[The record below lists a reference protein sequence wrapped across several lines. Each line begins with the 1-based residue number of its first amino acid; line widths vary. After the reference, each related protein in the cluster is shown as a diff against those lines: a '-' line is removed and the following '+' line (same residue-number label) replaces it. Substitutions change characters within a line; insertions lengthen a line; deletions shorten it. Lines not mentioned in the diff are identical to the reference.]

1 MRKLTLTYVLVFL
14 MSSFTF
20 GQFYMGVNLD
30 TVKAQKFDTGKMWT
44 FEDAPIEYFEITYG
58 FKPSQEWL
66 DDVRLSALKFA
77 TWCTASFVSE
87 DGLIMTNHHCI
98 DFVSTSIQEEN
109 EDIKANGFYAPT
121 LDKERKVP
129 GVFVDQLVYMEDV
142 TEEVIN
148 AIEAETDES
157 KKIEARNKK
166 ISEIEQRYNDETG
179 LRGDVVRLY
188 NGGKFSLYG
197 YKRYEDVRAVYFNES
212 DVGFFGGDP
221 DNFTYPR
228 YDADFAFL
236 RAYDES
242 GVPLKT
248 DNFFKFST
256 EGPKED
262 EPLFVIGN
270 PGSTQRLATVSQLEY
285 LRDVTQRNNAFIYSE
300 MMNIYNEIV
309 KEVPERFDQLKTTI
323 IYLGNSQKVVNGIY
337 KGLLDPVFIAR
348 KKDFERKLKEAVSN
362 DPELNKQYGHI
373 WDAISSAKD
382 ELRTFAE
389 KLAAYNVSF
398 NQGSQYFAIANDI
411 VKLAKQLQL
420 PQEER
425 SEQYKEG
432 MLESTVAAILPEE
445 IDVLLE
451 TKKLSM
457 QLEFIKMNLGED
469 NELVKM
475 LFNGMS
481 ASEAAEKYASLPVFN
496 DNDVFLEF
504 VLSGPE
510 AILNSDNPLIK
521 YVAETTDKIKEYRD
535 RQKEINKTEQVLND
549 QLGRAVYAVYG
560 TSIPPDASFTLRI
573 GDGVMKSYNYN
584 GTIAPT
590 KTTFHGMYDRYYSFN
605 KEYPWKL
612 PERWLNPAEGFD
624 PSTPY
629 NFISTHDIVGGSSG
643 SAVINKNA
651 EVVGIAFDGNIES
664 IPGNFLYST
673 EANRMVSV
681 ASPGMLEILK
691 YIGNA
696 ERIVKELETGK
707 IPEEYFILEKA
718 EE

>member
-1 MRKLTLTYVLVFL
+1 MRKLTMIFSLIFL
-14 MSSFTF
+14 ISTTAFS
-20 GQFYMGVNLD
+20 QFYMGVNLD

-44 FEDAPIEYFEITYG
+44 FENPPVEYFEITYG
-58 FKPSQEWL
+58 FKPTQQWL

-87 DGLIMTNHHCI
+87 DGLIMTNHHCV
-98 DFVSTSIQEEN
+98 DFVTSRIQEEG
-109 EDIKANGFYAPT
+109 EDINANGFYASS
-121 LDKERKVP
+121 LDKERKVS

-142 TEEVIN
+142 TDEVIK
-148 AIEAETDES
+148 AIEAETDET
-157 KKIEARNKK
+157 KKIEVRNKK
-166 ISEIEQRYNDETG
+166 IAEIEERYNAETG

-197 YKRYEDVRAVYFNES
+197 YKRYEDIRAVYFNES
-212 DVGFFGGDP
+212 DMGFFGGDP

-236 RAYDES
+236 RAYDEN
-242 GVPLKT
+242 GVPLKVE
-248 DNFFKFST
+248 NYFKFSP
-256 EGPKED
+256 EGPKEG

-300 MMNIYNEIV
+300 MMKIYNEMV
-309 KEVPERFDQLKTTI
+309 EEQPERFDQLKSTI
-323 IYLGNSQKVVNGIY
+323 IYLGNSKKVVEGIY
-337 KGLLDPVFIAR
+337 RGLLDPIFIAR
-348 KKDFERKLKEAVSN
+348 KKDFEKTLKEAVIS

-373 WDAISSAKD
+373 WDAIAAAKE
-382 ELRTFAE
+382 ELRTFGE

-420 PQEER
+420 PEEDR
-425 SEQYKEG
+425 GELYKEG
-432 MLESTVAAILPEE
+432 MLESTVDAILPDE
-445 IDVLLE
+445 IDHMLE
-451 TKKLSM
+451 IKKLRM
-457 QLEFIKMNLGED
+457 QLDFIKMNLGED

-475 LFNGMS
+475 LFDGMS
-481 ASEAAEKYASLPVFN
+481 SSEAAEKYASLPLFN
-496 DNDVFLEF
+496 DKNVFLEF
-504 VLSGPE
+504 VLSGPD
-510 AILNSDNPLIK
+510 AILSSDNPLIK
-521 YVAETTDKIKEYRD
+521 YVAETIDQIQGFRT
-535 RQKEINKTEQVLND
+535 RQQEINKTEQVLND

-612 PERWLNPAEGFD
+612 PERWLNPTEGFD

-651 EVVGIAFDGNIES
+651 ELVGIAFDGNIES

-681 ASPGMLEILK
+681 HSEGIMEILK
-691 YIGNA
+691 YIGKA
-696 ERIVKELETGK
+696 DRILKELETGK
-707 IPEEYFILEKA
+707 IPEEYYILEKA
-718 EE
+718 E